1 MRITCVISTLGGGG
15 AERVM
20 TYLCEGLAGRGHHV
34 TLLTLDTSTPD
45 FYTLPACVHRERIHL
60 PPFKSVGVLGGF
72 LRLVRMTRALRRTRP
87 EVVISFMAVNVLAAA
102 LLLRVPYI
110 YADHLDVRHTPFSR
124 KWQIL
129 RNYFL
134 SRASRV
140 VVLSK
145 RDLEFIRNN
154 HPSWKPV
161 VIYNP
166 ALPCSHEKLP
176 RPAFMQTDKKYVIA
190 VGRLVAQKGFERLL
204 RAWYT
209 ITSNFPQWRLAIIG
223 AGPDE
228 QALRTQIAG
237 LNISA
242 SAALVAPIK
251 GLQAV
256 YQHADLLA
264 MSSRTE
270 GFPMVLLEAMAA
282 GVPVVSFNCT
292 GPDVIVRHGVDGLLV
307 PQDDIAAFANALA
320 VLMKEDE
327 KCRSLGERARE
338 VTERFS
344 LSNYIDAYEGL
355 CEDATCKKR
364 LKSPL

>member
-20 TYLCEGLAGRGHHV
+20 TYLCEGLAARGHHV

-60 PPFKSVGVLGGF
+60 PPFKSVGLLGGL

-134 SRASRV
+134 SRAARV
-140 VVLSK
+140 AVLSR
-145 RDLEFIRNN
+145 RDFEFIQTN
-154 HPSWKPV
+154 HPAWKPV

-190 VGRLVAQKGFERLL
+190 VGRLVAQKGFDRLL
-204 RAWYT
+204 NAWH
-209 ITSNFPQWRLAIIG
+209 IICRQFPQWKLAIIG
-223 AGPDE
+223 GGPDE
-228 QALRTQIAG
+228 HSLCAQLQTLQLQDCATIL
-237 LNISA
+237 S
-242 SAALVAPIK
+242 PIK

-256 YQHADLLA
+256 YQHAELLA

-282 GVPVVSFNCT
+282 GVPAVSFNCT
-292 GPDVIVRHGVDGLLV
+292 GPDAIVRSGIDGLLV
-307 PQDDIAAFANALA
+307 TQDDVPGFAQALA
-320 VLMKEDE
+320 TLMQDASK
-327 KCRSLGERARE
+327 RRAFGARARE
-338 VTERFS
+338 VVERFS
-344 LSNYIDAYEGL
+344 LDKYIDAYETL
-355 CEDATCKKR
+355 CQQAVGH
-364 LKSPL
+364 